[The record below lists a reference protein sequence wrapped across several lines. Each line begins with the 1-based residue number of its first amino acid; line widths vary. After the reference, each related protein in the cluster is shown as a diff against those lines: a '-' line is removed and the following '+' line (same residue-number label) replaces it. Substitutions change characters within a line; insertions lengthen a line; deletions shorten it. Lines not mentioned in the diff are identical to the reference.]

1 MPADEERLTF
11 HFFTPHSLPMDRD
24 RLDDFGAY
32 QKANELFELVADD
45 MTSLA
50 RNPLCVRLIGQQVAA
65 ADSIGANI
73 DEGYGRGSKKEFAQ
87 FLLIARGS
95 VREVRSRYLRMRRW
109 LTPTVVEA
117 RCALASEII
126 AILTDTVKKL
136 RK

>member
-1 MPADEERLTF
+1 MNK
-11 HFFTPHSLPMDRD
+11 D

-45 MTSLA
+45 MTALA

-65 ADSIGANI
+65 ADSVGANI

-95 VREVRSRYLRMRRW
+95 AREVRGRYVRMKRW
-109 LTPTVVEA
+109 LSPAMIEA
-117 RCALASEII
+117 RWALASEII
-126 AILTDTVKKL
+126 AILTATVKKL

>member
-1 MPADEERLTF
+1 
-11 HFFTPHSLPMDRD
+11 MDKD

-32 QKANELFELVADD
+32 QKANELFELVAED

-73 DEGYGRGSKKEFAQ
+73 DEGYGRGSRKEFVQ
-87 FLLIARGS
+87 FVLIARGS
-95 VREVRSRYLRMRRW
+95 AREVRGRYVRMKRW
-109 LTPTVVEA
+109 LSPSVVEA
-117 RCALASEII
+117 RCALASEIV
-126 AILTDTVKKL
+126 ALLTATVKKL

>member
-1 MPADEERLTF
+1 
-11 HFFTPHSLPMDRD
+11 MDKD

-73 DEGYGRGSKKEFAQ
+73 EEGYGRGSKKEFAQ

-95 VREVRSRYLRMRRW
+95 AREARGRYLRMQRW
-109 LTPTVVEA
+109 LVPGIVEA

-126 AILTDTVKKL
+126 AILTATVKKL